1 MKKQNISQS
10 NGSNN
15 NKTERVKVY
24 IRVRPFNQD
33 ENERG
38 GETPFTNL
46 DVENSMVTIKKE
58 YDVKNYSYDGLY
70 DMNSTQEQIFQKSA
84 KVVIDVSKINILSAN
99 FFPLIN
105 FNSSNLLFNSNS
117 KFLKSFS
124 SAFLLKASSI
134 SLNNLLNSS
143 IFFSNLSFSLLC
155 LLI

>member
-15 NKTERVKVY
+15 NKTERVKVS

-84 KVVIDVSKINILSAN
+84 KVVIDVSLLYIFIL
-99 FFPLIN
+99 
-105 FNSSNLLFNSNS
+105 
-117 KFLKSFS
+117 
-124 SAFLLKASSI
+124 
-134 SLNNLLNSS
+134 
-143 IFFSNLSFSLLC
+143 IFFSLL
-155 LLI
+155 

>member
-84 KVVIDVSKINILSAN
+84 KVVIDVSLLYISNIDTCTSYV
-99 FFPLIN
+99 
-105 FNSSNLLFNSNS
+105 
-117 KFLKSFS
+117 
-124 SAFLLKASSI
+124 
-134 SLNNLLNSS
+134 
-143 IFFSNLSFSLLC
+143 LSFSVFSPILLNISSHDIGIIP
-155 LLI
+155 LFAP